1 VDFLSW
7 IFYHFVNIARYFLI
21 HGMINIIV
29 WEYNVIVR
37 LEDGMVYMI
46 QKLILKNF
54 FYVNNQTTG
63 VAEE

>member
-7 IFYHFVNIARYFLI
+7 SFYRFVNIPRYFLI

-29 WEYNVIVR
+29 GEYNVIVR